1 VQREFWS
8 PLDCPE
14 TTMHPLVRL
23 SPLLVVLAATGAML
37 LHGPIAQLAHYHEFA
52 DVRPGLGFANIAD
65 VLSNLGFLLVGGWGL
80 WRLTPRA
87 GHPTL
92 AAGWA
97 GYRLFLVA
105 LVLTA
110 GGSAWYHLAPDDAR
124 LIWDRLPI
132 ALACAGL
139 LAGVAGETSGASA
152 RRWAIRLSLIA
163 ALSVAWWHATGD
175 LRPYLLLQGL
185 PLLLVPLWQA
195 IHRAPAADRRA
206 FGLALALYAAAKL
219 AELNDHA
226 VFEALGWIS
235 GHTLKHLLASAAAAT
250 VTWRLAS
257 RKRAAE
263 EGRSPSL
270 NCVTSPAE
278 PHNAPRASR

>member
-1 VQREFWS
+1 
-8 PLDCPE
+8 
-14 TTMHPLVRL
+14 MHPLVRL
-23 SPLLVVLAATGAML
+23 SPLLVVLVAVGGML
-37 LHGPIAQLAHYHEFA
+37 LHGPVAQLAHYHEFA
-52 DVRPGLGFANIAD
+52 DIRPGLGLANAAD
-65 VLSNLGFLLVGGWGL
+65 VLSNLGFLLVGTWGL
-80 WRLTPRA
+80 WRLAPRA
-87 GHPTL
+87 GHPAL
-92 AAGWA
+92 VAGWP

-152 RRWAIRLSLIA
+152 RRWAIRLSFVA
-163 ALSVAWWHATGD
+163 AIGVAWWHATGD

-195 IHRAPAADRRA
+195 IHRAPRADRRA
-206 FGLALALYAAAKL
+206 FGLALVLYAAAQL

-226 VFEALGWIS
+226 VFEAIGWVS
-235 GHTLKHLLASAAAAT
+235 GHTLKHLLATAAAAT

-257 RKRAAE
+257 RARAADQ
-263 EGRSPSL
+263 GRRPSL
-270 NCVTSPAE
+270 HPFLPQAE
-278 PHNAPRASR
+278 PHDARRASR